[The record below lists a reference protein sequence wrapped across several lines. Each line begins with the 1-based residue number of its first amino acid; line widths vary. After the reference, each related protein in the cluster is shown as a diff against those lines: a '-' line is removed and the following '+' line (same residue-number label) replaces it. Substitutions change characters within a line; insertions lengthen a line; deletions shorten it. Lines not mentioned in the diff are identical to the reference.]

1 MKATRSRAALALLAL
16 PLLTLAQTAPPKPSP
31 MGRALITTAPA
42 PTGGPLSKK
51 NAAAVQEVE
60 RLERQRFA
68 AQVSKD
74 YAFLEKAFADDLV
87 YTHANGKQQG
97 KADYLQGIRDGKSV
111 YDKIEVENINVR
123 AYNGGQTAVV
133 NGQITIYQPNK
144 PDGSPNVAHLKYV
157 TVQVKNP
164 QGWQVVLWQSQK
176 QPDKQP

>member
-1 MKATRSRAALALLAL
+1 MKRSFTALALLAL
-16 PLLTLAQTAPPKPSP
+16 PLFSLAQTAPRRAKPNT
-31 MGRALITTAPA
+31 ALLPA
-42 PTGGPLSKK
+42 QSNPAQR
-51 NAAAVQEVE
+51 NAEAAKEVE
-60 RLERQRFA
+60 GLERQRFA

-74 YAFLEKAFADDLV
+74 YAFLDKAFADDLV
-87 YTHANGKQQG
+87 YTHASGKQNN
-97 KADYLQGIRDGKSV
+97 KTEYLQSIREGKSV
-111 YDKIEVENINVR
+111 YDKIDVENINVR

-176 QPDKQP
+176 QPEAK